1 MSCHIILYVHPH
13 SFQSSMSNKGRK
25 SFPRT
30 CTVPQCYIM
39 LYSFM
44 SSSISSLFQHF
55 KKSAEPN
62 QKTFSYSSDPY
73 IPSSSRYLFRI
84 VPPWEG
90 WQGGPEFL
98 KTFDSLILYIYIY
111 VCVWAFLWPRS
122 LTEMVIGPES
132 SLEYLKERPKMKNL
146 QQCANT
152 TTCIN
157 IPHFGRSTFYVLL
170 HPSRSLCILLHP
182 CFHLPSETFRY
193 QTTFCPNKP
202 FGGTH
207 HLQGQCVSTSFKAWR
222 QRF

>member
-1 MSCHIILYVHPH
+1 
-13 SFQSSMSNKGRK
+13 
-25 SFPRT
+25 
-30 CTVPQCYIM
+30 M
-39 LYSFM
+39 LYHAVFIHVLIYFKSLPAFQKKRWIN
-44 SSSISSLFQHF
+44 SKNNFLLVWSLYTVKFKVSISNRTPL
-55 KKSAEPN
+55 
-62 QKTFSYSSDPY
+62 
-73 IPSSSRYLFRI
+73 
-84 VPPWEG
+84 
-90 WQGGPEFL
+90 GGLTGRAPEFL
-98 KTFDSLILYIYIY
+98 KTFDSLILYIYVC

-132 SLEYLKERPKMKNL
+132 SLEYQKERPKMKNL